1 MTPAGDLILERV
13 IGGDEIDDAQMEEL
27 LKLFRD
33 YDSGKYDPNYI
44 SELALNRFAGHFI
57 ADKGVL
63 RAMRL
68 KRSVKTML
76 QVVNKFFNDRDST
89 AAAREAVST
98 RTNSRN
104 AARAKAKAKA
114 KAVAKAKAKAKATAD
129 SHAESTASSAAE
141 LEAIVL
147 RSLEKDVDGELR
159 TVTPAT
165 PGELAQVKKLLK
177 DLRSSR
183 RTHSASAEVETPR
196 NDLLPIRAFG
206 SRTGSKNPE
215 LGSDSDDDPK
225 LLDFDD
231 GAEKFFAACP
241 LRAYRKGT
249 TAMSMTELLQL
260 VSEVKAGVQEW
271 DIVLM
276 NRAKR
281 FLPDHLRAIVTG
293 GYLPPGIDNEGPIRL
308 TKRYIAALRRFS
320 AKHKGARLEKGVR
333 KPKKRPLFD
342 LTSGDDSDSSSA
354 EDDDEGVAR
363 KLAKLQKRL
372 LPTPESDP
380 VDPYM
385 VGEIKRVM
393 DADVAYK
400 RHHPE

>member
-1 MTPAGDLILERV
+1 L
-13 IGGDEIDDAQMEEL
+13 
-27 LKLFRD
+27 
-33 YDSGKYDPNYI
+33 DSDP
-44 SELALNRFAGHFI
+44 
-57 ADKGVL
+57 
-63 RAMRL
+63 
-68 KRSVKTML
+68 
-76 QVVNKFFNDRDST
+76 
-89 AAAREAVST
+89 
-98 RTNSRN
+98 
-104 AARAKAKAKA
+104 
-114 KAVAKAKAKAKATAD
+114 
-129 SHAESTASSAAE
+129 
-141 LEAIVL
+141 
-147 RSLEKDVDGELR
+147 
-159 TVTPAT
+159 
-165 PGELAQVKKLLK
+165 
-177 DLRSSR
+177 
-183 RTHSASAEVETPR
+183 
-196 NDLLPIRAFG
+196 
-206 SRTGSKNPE
+206 
-215 LGSDSDDDPK
+215 DDDPK

-249 TAMSMTELLQL
+249 ATMSMATLLKL

-281 FLPDHLRAIVTG
+281 FLPDHLRAI
-293 GYLPPGIDNEGPIRL
+293 RL
-308 TKRYIAALRRFS
+308 TKRYIAALRRF
-320 AKHKGARLEKGVR
+320 ADKHKGARIGKSSR

-354 EDDDEGVAR
+354 ADDDDVVAR
-363 KLAKLQKRL
+363 KLAKLQKRF